1 MKPKSKRL
9 KPTEI
14 RQYVFRI
21 ERAKR
26 QVEYHTVFALSEE
39 KARELV
45 RDRYLSESV
54 KVTLEQTMVKK

>member
-1 MKPKSKRL
+1 MTAPKKSK
-9 KPTEI
+9 PINI

-26 QVEYHTVFALSEE
+26 RMEYHTVFALSEE

-45 RDRYLSESV
+45 RDRYLGESI